1 MNAADTSTG
10 WTSPPCS
17 EPMPSS
23 TPTTLSISPST
34 CAPWRSASATT
45 SIVWRVFSATSSS
58 EPSNS
63 TEFQPASR
71 QVVIHDRS
79 GQWSRW
85 SVTGTGTPSAR
96 ARHIAANGS
105 APSDFTVF
113 TDVWTMS
120 GASSSVAAARTASS
134 VRSSTTLIAATPYR
148 SAKARSR
155 ISRIGTTGIGSAL
168 LVGAAGQGR
177 GNDGPDRGPSS
188 RR

>member
-1 MNAADTSTG
+1 MNSPDTSTG
-10 WTSPPCS
+10 CTSPPYS
-17 EPMPSS
+17 EPIPSS
-23 TPTTLSISPST
+23 TPVTLSISPST

-71 QVVIHDRS
+71 QRVIHSRS

-85 SVTGTGTPSAR
+85 SVTGTGASSAR
-96 ARHIAANGS
+96 ARHIAMNGP
-105 APSDFTVF
+105 APSDFTVLS
-113 TDVWTMS
+113 DVWTIS
-120 GASSSVAAARTASS
+120 GASSSVAAASTASS

-155 ISRIGTTGIGSAL
+155 ISRIGTTGMAL
-168 LVGAAGQGR
+168 LLGR
-177 GNDGPDRGPSS
+177 PGRRYREFGPLVNK
-188 RR
+188 